1 MYVFE
6 RFLRNTFSTDISRRG
21 GSALYRDSKEQY
33 NADCL
38 ANRDRAVP
46 SSRHLL
52 VGPKTR
58 SICSLLVTLHVKKLT
73 HNQLL
78 DM

>member
-38 ANRDRAVP
+38 AMM
-46 SSRHLL
+46 
-52 VGPKTR
+52 VGT
-58 SICSLLVTLHVKKLT
+58 VTV
-73 HNQLL
+73 QG
-78 DM
+78 

>member
-38 ANRDRAVP
+38 ATFEVAPVRLPIPAV
-46 SSRHLL
+46 
-52 VGPKTR
+52 T
-58 SICSLLVTLHVKKLT
+58 
-73 HNQLL
+73 
-78 DM
+78 